1 MKKKIL
7 IIALA
12 IVLVGGIIAS
22 AILIPKME
30 YAKDSGD
37 TEELFRQN
45 VALVGYENTI
55 ETAIPQTELYNIIKE
70 HFDSPLAD
78 GKTEKKAIIIGYDG
92 CRADVLT
99 EMVDGESAVDTLLD
113 DGASINL
120 AYCGGVNYPATNT
133 QDTSTAPGWCSIL
146 TGVWASE
153 HGITANGITKSLE
166 HKTLLTTLVEENKI
180 DSSSFITKWKGHF
193 DRKNTTYNEEKAYC
207 EENKLNVS
215 FNRLKNDEASHEYT
229 LNEVSKKDCA
239 DFIFVIYEPTDSTG
253 HNYGFTINNPRY
265 KEAFN
270 TADQYGFETIN
281 AIKQRATYDTEDWL
295 IIITSDHGGIGTDHG
310 GASIQERMTFIIT
323 NKEID
328 YE

>member
-45 VALVGYENTI
+45 LALVGYENTI
-55 ETAIPQTELYNIIKE
+55 ETAIPQTELYNIIKT

-92 CRADVLT
+92 CRADALT
-99 EMVDGESAVDTLLD
+99 EMVDGKSAVDTLLD

-120 AYCGGVNYPATNT
+120 AYCGGVNYPAENT

-166 HKTLLTTLVEENKI
+166 YKTLLTTLVEENKI

-193 DRKNTTYNEEKAYC
+193 DRKNATYNEEKDYC
-207 EENKLNVS
+207 EKNSLNVS

-281 AIKQRATYDTEDWL
+281 AIKQRATYGTEDWL

-323 NKEID
+323 NKEFD

>member
-1 MKKKIL
+1 MKKKII
-7 IIALA
+7 IIALTL
-12 IVLVGGIIAS
+12 ILIGGIIAS

-45 VALVGYENTI
+45 VASVGYENTI
-55 ETAIPQTELYNIIKE
+55 ETAIPQTELYDIIKA

-92 CRADVLT
+92 CRADVLK
-99 EMVDGESAVDTLLD
+99 EMRDEKSAISSMLH

-120 AYCGGVNYPATNT
+120 AYCGGVNYPAENT

-146 TGVWASE
+146 TGVWADK
-153 HGITANGITKSLE
+153 HGVTANGITKSLE
-166 HKTLLTTLVEENKI
+166 HKTLLTTLVEDEII
-180 DSSSFITKWKGHF
+180 DSSTFITKWKGHF
-193 DRKNTTYNEEKAYC
+193 DRKNATYNDEKAYC
-207 EENKLNVS
+207 EENNLNVS
-215 FNRLKNDEASHEYT
+215 FNRCKDDVASHEYT
-229 LNEVSKKDCA
+229 LNEVKKTDCA

-253 HNYGFTINNPRY
+253 HGYGFTINNPRY
-265 KEAFN
+265 KGAFK
-270 TADQYGFETIN
+270 TADQYGLETID
-281 AIKQRATYDTEDWL
+281 AIKARATYDTEDWL

-310 GASIQERMTFIIT
+310 GASIQERMTFIVT